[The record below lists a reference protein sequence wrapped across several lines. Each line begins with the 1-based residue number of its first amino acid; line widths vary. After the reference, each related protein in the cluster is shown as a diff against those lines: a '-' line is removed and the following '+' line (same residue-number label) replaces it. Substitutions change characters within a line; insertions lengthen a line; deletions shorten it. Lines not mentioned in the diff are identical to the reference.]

1 VRKVFGVVMTTLGV
15 LVGGWSVAR
24 LGLIRTMVIGAF
36 MSPISNLVFAWLAT
50 QGPSLQAL
58 FVAIGVD
65 NLATGYAGTALIAYM
80 SSLTSI
86 GFTATQYALFSSLYA
101 LPGKLIASQSGRIV
115 EASARAAEGSGP
127 FSGLRALFAG
137 LPEGSLAAGAAT
149 SGVTREA
156 LGAGYVTFF
165 LYSTAIGVFAVI
177 LAFVVARKQT
187 ALQARLSDQAESDTA
202 RVEPA
207 QT

>member
-1 VRKVFGVVMTTLGV
+1 
-15 LVGGWSVAR
+15 
-24 LGLIRTMVIGAF
+24 
-36 MSPISNLVFAWLAT
+36 
-50 QGPSLQAL
+50 
-58 FVAIGVD
+58 
-65 NLATGYAGTALIAYM
+65 
-80 SSLTSI
+80 
-86 GFTATQYALFSSLYA
+86 
-101 LPGKLIASQSGRIV
+101 
-115 EASARAAEGSGP
+115 
-127 FSGLRALFAG
+127 
-137 LPEGSLAAGAAT
+137 
-149 SGVTREA
+149 VTREA